1 MAEKRLS
8 SKRSAKSR
16 AAKGG
21 IKRIG
26 WDEYFLL
33 LAKLAACRSTCLSR
47 PTGAVIVRSRQVMAT
62 GYNGSIPGAAH
73 CIDDGICYRRR
84 VGATDAE
91 KLAWCRASHAEANA
105 IAQAARAGILI
116 EGSTLY
122 TTLSPCFTCVK
133 LIASAG
139 IKRVV
144 YEHLYESANIARDRH
159 WADALREA
167 GIEAVHLR
175 LSTEAIERA
184 CESLAGETSKR
195 RLKSE

>member
-1 MAEKRLS
+1 MAQRRKPA
-8 SKRSAKSR
+8 RSAKSS
-16 AAKGG
+16 AAKGAV
-21 IKRIG
+21 KRIG

-47 PTGAVIVRSRQVMAT
+47 PTGAVIVRGRQVMAT

-73 CIDDGICYRRR
+73 CIDDGVCYRRT

-105 IAQAARAGILI
+105 VAQAARAGIQI
-116 EGSTLY
+116 QGSTLY
-122 TTLSPCFTCVK
+122 TTLSPCFTCAK
-133 LIASAG
+133 LLASAG

-144 YEHLYESANIARDRH
+144 FEHLYESTDAARDRH
-159 WADALREA
+159 WADALRDA

-175 LSTEAIERA
+175 LSADAIA
-184 CESLAGETSKR
+184 QATAFLTGETSKR

>member
-1 MAEKRLS
+1 MAK
-8 SKRSAKSR
+8 KAAGTKR
-16 AAKGG
+16 AAKA
-21 IKRIG
+21 KRIG

-47 PTGAVIVRSRQVMAT
+47 PTGAVIVRGKQVMAT
-62 GYNGSIPGAAH
+62 GYNGSIPGAPH
-73 CIDDGICYRRR
+73 CIDDAVCYRRK

-105 IAQAARAGILI
+105 IAQAARAGIAI
-116 EGSTLY
+116 EGGTLY

-144 YEHLYESANIARDRH
+144 YEHLYESTNAARDRH
-159 WADALREA
+159 WSDALKEA
-167 GIEAVHLR
+167 GIEAVHLE
-175 LSTEAIERA
+175 LSGDAVRQA
-184 CESLAGETSKR
+184 VESLSGETSKR